1 MPVLMGAHGYFPRC
15 CYMHYIYLPKSKEP
29 MACLV
34 SKMRSV
40 IYHHPAFGTRPDW
53 HYSQSSLW
61 YLQCQWCPCR
71 PRWLPA
77 VQTRMNDAGELFRP
91 LTVTTSVLNRTF
103 RDPPPHPSAFP
114 VTA

>member
-1 MPVLMGAHGYFPRC
+1 MGAHGCFPRC

-91 LTVTTSVLNRTF
+91 LTVTTSVLNWTF